1 MVSRSSNRAGSR
13 DRWELSIWTDNE
25 DGNDN
30 EKGKEGGNQFH
41 LGKKV
46 HSCCNTPTKNG
57 RMDTNRL

>member
-1 MVSRSSNRAGSR
+1 MLSRSSNRAGSR
-13 DRWELSIWTDNE
+13 DRLELSIWTDNE

-46 HSCCNTPTKNG
+46 HSCQS
-57 RMDTNRL
+57 